1 MEYRY
6 GSGRI
11 YQHMGQWRQGS
22 IMKTQRDAIAAALGL
37 VLGVAAM
44 AGMLTT
50 DLYAQAAG
58 AEARGEQALIKAV
71 APQYCADGARGPTL
85 LAAEEARP

>member
-1 MEYRY
+1 
-6 GSGRI
+6 
-11 YQHMGQWRQGS
+11 
-22 IMKTQRDAIAAALGL
+22 MKTQRDAIAAALGL

-50 DLYAQAAG
+50 DLYVQAAG
-58 AEARGEQALIKAV
+58 AEARGEQALIQAL
-71 APQYCADGARGPTL
+71 APQYGDAGARGAAL